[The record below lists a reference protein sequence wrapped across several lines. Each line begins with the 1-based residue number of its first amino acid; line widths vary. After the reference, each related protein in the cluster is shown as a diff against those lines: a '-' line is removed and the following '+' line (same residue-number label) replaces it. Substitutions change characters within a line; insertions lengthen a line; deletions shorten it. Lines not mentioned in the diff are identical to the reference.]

1 MVEGRRD
8 GEDGQVVRPPAA
20 EELENISRLDIGRAA
35 HLPQLTQP
43 IWQSLWSDLV
53 QGWGRKSNRERR
65 DCPQQKKKS

>member
-43 IWQSLWSDLV
+43 I
-53 QGWGRKSNRERR
+53 
-65 DCPQQKKKS
+65 